1 MITSECTCED
11 CKLYNAVPKA
21 VGITQIGKPRKPE
34 HVPGQFKWKPMLA
47 ADKYWTYLVTCK
59 VCKWEKFSDYYNA
72 IEWMW
77 WHHADECTKPARKW
91 NR

>member
-11 CKLYNAVPKA
+11 CKLYSAVPKA
-21 VGITQIGKPRKPE
+21 VGITAIGKSRKPE

-47 ADKYWTYLVTCK
+47 ANQYWTYLVTCK

-77 WHHADECTKPARKW
+77 WHHADECTKPTKRW
-91 NR
+91 SR